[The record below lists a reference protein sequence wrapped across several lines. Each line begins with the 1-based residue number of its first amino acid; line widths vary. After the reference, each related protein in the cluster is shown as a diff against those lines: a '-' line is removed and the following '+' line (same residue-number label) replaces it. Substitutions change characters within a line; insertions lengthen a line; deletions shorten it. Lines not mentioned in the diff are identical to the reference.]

1 MLGDTSNVC
10 GTDMSAAKSLS
21 EAELNRYDR
30 QIKIW
35 GLESQLKLKSSTV
48 LIVGAGGLGTAVA
61 VYLAYSGV
69 GRIIIVDDQEIELSN
84 LNRQILYTE
93 DDLGKPKALA
103 ACEKLRRMNPHI
115 EVECY
120 NVRFDREI
128 GEKLVARADV
138 VVDALDNWST
148 RLLLNELC
156 IKLGKPLIHAAVEGF
171 YIQLTTIIPGK
182 TPCLYCIFGARR
194 DVERVIPVVGVTPGV
209 AGVLEAAE
217 ALKIILKL
225 GKPLLGRLLII
236 NLLDMNFETIEVKRN
251 PLCPVCGKLS
261 EKPGEGT

>member
-1 MLGDTSNVC
+1 MFSYTSNVY
-10 GTDMSAAKSLS
+10 GIDMSAAKSLS

-30 QIKIW
+30 QIRIW

-48 LIVGAGGLGTAVA
+48 LVVGAGGLGTAAA

-93 DDLGKPKALA
+93 DDLGKPKALV
-103 ACEKLRRMNPHI
+103 ACEKLRQINPHI

-120 NVRFDREI
+120 KARFNREI

-138 VVDALDNWST
+138 VVDALDNWGT

-156 IKLGKPLIHAAVEGF
+156 VKFRKPLIHAAVEGF

-194 DVERVIPVVGVTPGV
+194 DIERAIPVASVTPGV

-217 ALKIILKL
+217 ALKILLKL
-225 GKPLLGRLLII
+225 GKPMLGRLLLI
-236 NLLDMNFETIEVKRN
+236 NLLDMDFETVEVKRN

-261 EKPGEGT
+261 EKSDEGI